1 VLPPALA
8 LWMPQ
13 ALPHEVQGIGGARLR
28 RVVVPLVRCSGFSA
42 AAGVAC
48 GRVTLA
54 GPLLKA
60 LALTLDGAAEG
71 SATTAHQRLALALAR
86 EELEGAEPLPIGV
99 ALPSS
104 PTLRATCE
112 AALRAGAGDWDLHD
126 LAAATGTS
134 ARQLARLFQRELAT
148 SFSHWRMQV
157 RLARLVSLWADG
169 LSLSESAAAVG
180 YASHSAMSY
189 RIRQLLGMPPS
200 QLLSA
205 AMRKPG
211 PRFTGS
217 GRVAAS
223 GTAPQTAGA

>member
-1 VLPPALA
+1 
-8 LWMPQ
+8 MPQ

-28 RVVVPLVRCSGFSA
+28 RIVVPLVRCNGFSA
-42 AAGVAC
+42 AAGVAG

-60 LALTLDGAAEG
+60 LALTLDGAAECP
-71 SATTAHQRLALALAR
+71 ATTAHQQLALALVR
-86 EELEGAEPLPIGV
+86 EELERAEPLPIGV
-99 ALPSS
+99 ALPRS
-104 PTLRATCE
+104 PRLRAACE
-112 AALRAGAGDWDLHD
+112 AALRAGAGDWDLHH
-126 LAAATGTS
+126 LAVATGTS
-134 ARQLARLFQRELAT
+134 ARQLARLFQRDLAT

-169 LSLSESAAAVG
+169 LSLSESATAVG

-211 PRFTGS
+211 PRFSGS
-217 GRVAAS
+217 GPAAAA